1 LTGATRRGLLR
12 AELRTTPMTFR
23 HFARAAALALLALAA
38 LPSFVGAAERVRFG
52 AAEGDLVL
60 PQGRGP
66 FPAIVVL
73 HSCLGPRADRDALGK
88 TLTGWGYAAL
98 FVDDFTPRG
107 LTETCSVDFPQ
118 EAVDAGAAAGFL
130 ASRADI
136 DPARVAALGF
146 SQGGDAALAIAIG
159 GAGAG
164 RFRAAAALYP
174 PCGNDNGRAIRLPT
188 LVIVGADDDVTPAA
202 DCRALAQS
210 QPAGQSKLTLLVY
223 PGAAHG
229 FDDPAFAGGKLLLGM
244 RLAYDRAAAEHGMD
258 ELRRFFAANLLQ
270 R

>member
-1 LTGATRRGLLR
+1 
-12 AELRTTPMTFR
+12 MQVTFG
-23 HFARAAALALLALAA
+23 HLARAAALALLALTAA
-38 LPSFVGAAERVRFG
+38 SSIAGAAERVRFG
-52 AAEGDLVL
+52 VAEGDLVL

-88 TLTGWGYAAL
+88 TLSGWGYVAL
-98 FVDDFTPRG
+98 FVDDFTSRG

-130 ASRADI
+130 AARADV
-136 DPARVAALGF
+136 DSARIAALGF

-174 PCGNDNGRAIRLPT
+174 PCANDGGRALKLPT
-188 LVIVGADDDVTPAA
+188 LVIVGADDEVTPAA
-202 DCRALAQS
+202 DCRALANA
-210 QPAGQSKLTLLVY
+210 QPAGQSRLTLLVY
-223 PGAAHG
+223 PGVGHG

-244 RLAYDRAAAEHGMD
+244 RLAYDGAAARRGWD
-258 ELRRFFAANLLQ
+258 ELRRFFAANLSQ